1 VAEAWQHLFALVC
14 GQNPAHTWSPGGA
27 LLPCCQRC
35 TGLYAGAIVALL
47 LHLAL
52 RIRPSARF
60 LQVHGLFLLQMV
72 PLGFHWVAQDALVR
86 TWSGLLYGFG
96 LVSFLW
102 LLPGARVARSGGADR
117 RRWTYKTNRTYAT
130 YGTVLGLTLAA
141 VPVMA
146 AWGGVFVGRVLVVT
160 TLAGLAVLGAL
171 VTANLALGLT
181 WLVSRRHRTRHD
193 WAR

>member
-1 VAEAWQHLFALVC
+1 MAEAWQHLFALVC

-72 PLGFHWVAQDALVR
+72 PLGFHWVPQDALVR

-117 RRWTYKTNRTYAT
+117 GRWTYKTNRTYAT

-141 VPVMA
+141 VPAMA

-171 VTANLALGLT
+171 VTANLALGLA